1 MKNTDFYKIGYGP
14 KKRAVKRAKPFQRLQ
29 QSFVQ
34 SFARINAIKDKLFEQ
49 FPEKY
54 NISKLDSD
62 LAKAYTDRASILT
75 EEFDKASDDIAK
87 YNPQDE
93 RYRAARDTLNR
104 VNSDMLEIN
113 KLFEDIAIR
122 KGKNYTNDNIYAKTD
137 DAAVVANNNRMFVD
151 ENKSDYLFKDSYFN
165 ENNELIIKTLDKD
178 NKYEET
184 KYTDLPE
191 RYIYKNIF
199 DKADTRRTITS
210 IITTAVR
217 NNVPFSQVED
227 DILNTINKVLQ
238 GVDRQ
243 GNPVDPREIKELILT
258 DDEYLNKYYEGEI
271 LANVVEN
278 YDNVTDPERYK
289 KHLLN
294 KARAEDAELRLNKN
308 QGTDGVQRM
317 IGGVRFGNTADYLA
331 VYQPFITFLKNPK
344 NGDFINDPITKNA
357 YYYLDGKFYTG
368 DPDGVGEAAGKPRT
382 IRQILLETGLS
393 NELDFDELTEL
404 ETKRKLE
411 IIEKKKEEQVVKSQ
425 VEILGKNY
433 DKNNLP
439 TGDKNSPIPMD
450 ERRKKLGLPEKI
462 NPKRGNYYVTK
473 SNQLVQYDGNN
484 YVPVD

>member
-1 MKNTDFYKIGYGP
+1 MRNTDFYKIGYGP
-14 KKRAVKRAKPFQRLQ
+14 KKRAIKRAKPFQRLQ
-29 QSFVQ
+29 QGFVQ

-87 YNPQDE
+87 YSPQDE

-137 DAAVVANNNRMFVD
+137 DASVVANNNRIFD
-151 ENKSDYLFKDSYFN
+151 EKSSDYLFKNSYFN

-178 NKYEET
+178 NSYKDT

-227 DILNTINKVLQ
+227 DILTTINKVLQ

-258 DDEYLNKYYEGEI
+258 DDEYLNKYYEGEDF
-271 LANVVEN
+271 ANVVEN
-278 YDNVTDPERYK
+278 YDNEIDPEQYK
-289 KHLLN
+289 KHLLD
-294 KARAEDAELRLNKN
+294 KARLEDSELRLNKN
-308 QGTDGVQRM
+308 QGIDGVQRM
-317 IGGVRFGNTADYLA
+317 IGGVRYGNTADYLA

-344 NGDFINDPITKNA
+344 DGDFINDPLTKVS
-357 YYYLDGKFYTG
+357 YYYLNGKFYTG
-368 DPDGVGEAAGKPRT
+368 DPESGGDPEKTKT

-393 NELDFDELTEL
+393 NELNFDELKEL

-411 IIEKKKEEQVVKSQ
+411 VIEKKKEEQVVKSQ
-425 VEILGKNY
+425 VEILGKTY

-439 TGDKNSPIPMD
+439 TGGKNDPIPMD
-450 ERRKKLGLPEKI
+450 NVLRKKLGLPEGED
-462 NPKRGNYYVTK
+462 PERGKYYYLKGGQVGMFNG
-473 SNQLVQYDGNN
+473 SGYDI
-484 YVPVD
+484 VK